1 LPNPT
6 RHWFEGKTGSLR
18 AHANENLFEIIA
30 ARREG
35 SCCKYAG
42 CRAGSVNM
50 ALPPHLVRFAEHL
63 PATGSV
69 VVNGD
74 TVRFGDGT
82 LACPATVP
90 ARGVA
95 SVLHDLGIGAAAI
108 VEMSAGLAAP
118 CRLIRFDTHGTVFV
132 IEEPVPE

>member
-1 LPNPT
+1 
-6 RHWFEGKTGSLR
+6 
-18 AHANENLFEIIA
+18 
-30 ARREG
+30 
-35 SCCKYAG
+35 
-42 CRAGSVNM
+42 M
-50 ALPPHLVRFAEHL
+50 ALPPHLVRFSEHL
-63 PATGSV
+63 PATSSV

-132 IEEPVPE
+132 IEEPVPELIAYLKLLRLESAVHKQGYAVERL